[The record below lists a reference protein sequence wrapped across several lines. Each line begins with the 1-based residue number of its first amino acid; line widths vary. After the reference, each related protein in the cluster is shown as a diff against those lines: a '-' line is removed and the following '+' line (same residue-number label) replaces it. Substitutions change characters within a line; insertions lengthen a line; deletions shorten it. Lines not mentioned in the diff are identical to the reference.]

1 MHKKCISIH
10 YHGKANKCNK
20 CKILYYQI
28 DLSILIFT
36 NIMLNKIGIYN
47 VYMMSS
53 NVLIR
58 CKTIQNVDSITDL
71 YFNNVYLI
79 YRIMN
84 YGLKISLQLEP
95 HTAAK

>member
-36 NIMLNKIGIYN
+36 NIMLNK
-47 VYMMSS
+47 
-53 NVLIR
+53 
-58 CKTIQNVDSITDL
+58 NVDSITDL

-79 YRIMN
+79 YRIMY
-84 YGLKISLQLEP
+84 YGLKISFQLEP